1 MTSFSLENNP
11 INFANKTGH
20 HCKTIIPVCSF
31 LRRFGGFSLIPSCS
45 FISSSGAGGLAEVG
59 LEDLQDLVLPI
70 CHGRKKWDA
79 VYEWGLEEPE
89 KSR

>member
-1 MTSFSLENNP
+1 M
-11 INFANKTGH
+11 
-20 HCKTIIPVCSF
+20 
-31 LRRFGGFSLIPSCS
+31 IPSCS